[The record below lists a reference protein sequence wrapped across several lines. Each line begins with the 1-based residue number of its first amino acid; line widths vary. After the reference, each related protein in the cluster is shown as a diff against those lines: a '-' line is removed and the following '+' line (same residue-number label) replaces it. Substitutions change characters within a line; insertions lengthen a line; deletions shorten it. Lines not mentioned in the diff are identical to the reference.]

1 LALEVPSRPTSADL
15 IDSEPFLAS
24 TTSFVRET
32 EVLLARLVR
41 RWLTL
46 TVANS
51 AAGLFVG
58 SLLTEAIYFWAR
70 ESLGLSLGSVWL
82 RGVTF
87 LSHAY

>member
-1 LALEVPSRPTSADL
+1 MVLLAPGPSADL
-15 IDSEPFLAS
+15 IDSVPVHAS
-24 TTSFVRET
+24 TSSFDRET
-32 EVLLARLVR
+32 EASLDQWVS

-46 TVANS
+46 MVANS

-70 ESLGLSLGSVWL
+70 ESLGLSQGSVWL

>member
-1 LALEVPSRPTSADL
+1 LALEVPSRLISADL

-46 TVANS
+46 MVANS

-70 ESLGLSLGSVWL
+70 ESLELSQGSIWL